1 MCYTKIELRPCTC
14 STEEQETIIRIGRGE
29 TEAHVW
35 TSDNTRITK
44 MEKLLNTQG
53 TLWKLVKVSYTK
65 ENDPAGYEF
74 VCSDKRLVG
83 IRAKQPETKPL
94 TEEEKTALVVRLKE
108 AKNKQTP

>member
-1 MCYTKIELRPCTC
+1 MCYTKIELKPCTC

-44 MEKLLNTQG
+44 MEKLLNTPG
-53 TLWKLVKVSYTK
+53 TLWKLVKTSYTK
-65 ENDPAGYEF
+65 EGDPAGYEF

-83 IRAKQPETKPL
+83 IRAKHQETKPI
-94 TEEEKTALVVRLKE
+94 TEEEKAVLVARLKE
-108 AKNKQTP
+108 ARNKQTS